1 MKSLK
6 PSAGIKKKIFAGFL
20 LLLMLIFVSVFS
32 VIKLSSRLSPP
43 GPSLS
48 SSVTK
53 LTITSNLL
61 SSIIQSDGHARA
73 FMNTG
78 DSAYLHAYN
87 RADRITRLLIDSL
100 EYSSI
105 GNTNQFI
112 RILTVD
118 SLLDLKRITFNNFFA
133 LRKYEPGR
141 KQVDL
146 DRIVPRYNDS
156 VKVSDKTISKT
167 VTEQYPMQPAKKKGF
182 FGRLWTGITGKKEA
196 DSTRIKGPVL
206 DVRYDTILTYK
217 AVRDT
222 TLNQV
227 RNQLRKLQARENL
240 ARQQAIEREMM
251 LIQADQDLMNE
262 IRAILLLYEKEEV
275 AKAIA
280 ATENSRSVLNSL
292 WETALI
298 LAGMGI
304 LTTIG
309 FLIMIWKDLARSS
322 YYRRQLEE
330 ARTLAESLLKVK
342 EQFLANMSHEIRTPL
357 TSIIGFSERLT
368 ETRVDRE
375 QSRYIKYII
384 SSSEHLLELIN
395 DLLDFS
401 RIGSGRLTLESKA
414 FDPAELFDEAFEALK
429 PKADD
434 KKLEAILKQNIPL
447 VNLIGDPLRIR
458 QIVINLLNN
467 SIKFTEKGKVMLQ
480 TKVQLT
486 ADKKVANVVIRVAD
500 TGIGIPADKLDYIF
514 EEFSQVDHSIT
525 RKYGGSGL
533 GLAITKKLVEMM
545 GGTISV
551 LSRQEQGTIFTVK
564 FSLPVSDFVEGE
576 LRDEVPAVRD
586 LTGINILLAED
597 DDTTRILLTE
607 LLQKYNARVK
617 PAADGH
623 EALSS
628 FMLDPSGYRVIIT
641 DIQMPGLSGPELVKS
656 IRSECDRLNQR
667 HPLIIGLT
675 AHADN
680 NEIAG
685 YKASGID
692 YFILKPF
699 KNHEILK
706 ALNIQDGIDN
716 SATQSVPAEV
726 AVNNGLDLS
735 SFRRFAGDDEDS
747 LTRIISSLEL
757 NIARTSDE
765 MMKAYRQK
773 DYTELSL
780 LAHRMIPNIKL
791 LGAKNVTDHLRQIEM
806 ACKQQPVDE
815 AILSNNFN
823 NCLIELDLI
832 RKKLSETHL
841 NKA

>member
-6 PSAGIKKKIFAGFL
+6 PSAGIKRKIFAGFL
-20 LLLMLIFVSVFS
+20 LLLTLIFVSVFS
-32 VIKLSSRLSPP
+32 VIKLSSKLSPSDP
-43 GPSLS
+43 ALS

-73 FMNTG
+73 FLNTG
-78 DSAYLHAYN
+78 DSVYLHQYN
-87 RADRITRLLIDSL
+87 KADKITRELIDSL
-100 EYSSI
+100 EYSSLS
-105 GNTNQFI
+105 NTNQFL

-118 SLLDLKRITFNNFFA
+118 SLLDLKRLTFNNFFIV
-133 LRKYEPGR
+133 RKPLPGK
-141 KQVDL
+141 KQVDFTRL
-146 DRIVPRYNDS
+146 VPRYSDS
-156 VKVSDKTISKT
+156 VKVSNKTIAKT
-167 VTEQYPMQPAKKKGF
+167 VIEQHPVQPAKKKGF
-182 FGRLWTGITGKKEA
+182 FGRLWSGITGKKA
-196 DSTRIKGPVL
+196 SDSSLIQGPVL

-227 RNQLRKLQARENL
+227 RSQLKKMEAKENL

-292 WETALI
+292 WQTALV
-298 LAGMGI
+298 LALMGI

-309 FLIMIWKDLARSS
+309 FLVMIWKDLARSS

-368 ETRVDRE
+368 ETKVDRE
-375 QSRYIKYII
+375 QSRYIKYIV

-395 DLLDFS
+395 DLLDFT
-401 RIGSGRLTLESKA
+401 RIGTGRLTLESKS
-414 FDPAELFDEAFEALK
+414 FDPAELFDEAYEALK

-434 KKLEAILKQNIPL
+434 KGLETILKQNIPH

-480 TKVQLT
+480 TKVQLS
-486 ADKKVANVVIRVAD
+486 ADKKQANIVIRVAD
-500 TGIGIPADKLDYIF
+500 TGIGIPAEKLDYIF

-545 GGTISV
+545 DGTINV
-551 LSRQEQGTIFTVK
+551 LSREDQGTIFTVK
-564 FSLPVSDFVEGE
+564 FSLPVSDFVEND
-576 LRDEVPAVRD
+576 LREEAPVMRD
-586 LTGINILLAED
+586 LSDVHILVAED

-607 LLQKYNARVK
+607 LLQKYNAKVK
-617 PAADGH
+617 STSDGS
-623 EALSS
+623 EALSA
-628 FMLDPSGYRVIIT
+628 FMLNPGLFRVVIT
-641 DIQMPGLSGPELVKS
+641 DIRMPGLSGPELVQK
-656 IRSECDRLNQR
+656 IRSECDSRNQNT
-667 HPLIIGLT
+667 PVIIGLT
-675 AHADN
+675 AHADT

-685 YKASGID
+685 YRASGID

-706 ALNIQDGIDN
+706 ALNITDGLDVTEKKEVPAIIDN
-716 SATQSVPAEV
+716 DS
-726 AVNNGLDLS
+726 LDLS
-735 SFRRFAGDDEDS
+735 TFRKFAGDDEDS

-765 MMKAYRQK
+765 MLKAYKAK
-773 DYTELSL
+773 DYSELSL

-791 LGAKNVTDHLRQIEM
+791 LGAKQVTEQLRQIEV
-806 ACKQQPVDE
+806 ACKQHPVDE
-815 AILSNNFN
+815 SILSTNFN
-823 NCLIELDLI
+823 NCLIELDII
-832 RKKLSETHL
+832 RKKLAETHL